1 MPDNHETTNT
11 PNSLRGVGPYG
22 PNGPEAEFRIPNS
35 KKFDPITLEILWRRL
50 VSIVDEA
57 DASVAR
63 TAFSSLLRDAH
74 DYTCMFT
81 DSRGQEL
88 VQGTFCTPGQ
98 AGAMALG
105 VKTLINSI
113 ALDNYQPGDVF
124 IVNDPWLLAGHL
136 NDVCVMTPIFYR
148 ERPVAFTACVFHHS
162 DIGGRVASD
171 NRQVYEEGI
180 FIPPLKLYE
189 AGVLNESVL
198 ELIRWNVRTP
208 EEVTGDIRSQ
218 VAANHVCAQKVIEM
232 LEDEGLNTL
241 DDLADEII
249 DRTEKSMRAAISKIP
264 NGVYPYEGIIEGAGK
279 WDDIA
284 IKVTVAVKD
293 SDIHIDFD
301 GTSSQVDWGG
311 NVVYNFTYAYV
322 FMAVKSAFDP
332 DIPINEGA
340 IRPVKMT
347 APEGTVV
354 NCKFP
359 AAVAARMQIGHFMT
373 EMVFKALAAATPDNI
388 IAESGGTPAQTNIF
402 YGKRYNAAP
411 WLTMIIR
418 GGGLGAG
425 SRMDGHHCA
434 IFPANGA
441 NTPVEIFESDT
452 PLIVE
457 ERSLVCDSGGPGKMR
472 GGLGRKM
479 TIRVPDDDYAPQGP
493 TSIAVQAGRYKYP
506 PRGLFGA
513 GPGFGARFLVN
524 EQPGDPSGLTLCL
537 PGDVILF
544 DSAGGGGYGDPLQRD
559 PQAVAADVVNGYVSI
574 EKAREDYGVV
584 IDPATLRVDAA
595 ETEKLRTER
604 YSKIEDC
611 RLKI

>member
-1 MPDNHETTNT
+1 MQSETGLND
-11 PNSLRGVGPYG
+11 SGKSQ
-22 PNGPEAEFRIPNS
+22 IPNPKS
-35 KKFDPITLEILWRRL
+35 QFDPITLEILWRRL

-105 VKTLINSI
+105 VKTLINSV
-113 ALDNYQPGDVF
+113 ALDAYQPGDVY

-136 NDVCVMTPIFYR
+136 NDVCVMSPIFHK

-171 NRQVYEEGI
+171 NRQVYEEGLY
-180 FIPPLKLYE
+180 IPPLKLYE

-218 VAANHVCAQKVIEM
+218 VAANHVCARKVIE
-232 LEDEGLNTL
+232 LLADEGLDTL

-249 DRTEKSMRAAISKIP
+249 ERTEKSMRAAISKIP

-279 WDDIA
+279 RKDIT
-284 IKVTVAVKD
+284 IKLTVAVKD

-301 GTSSQVDWGG
+301 GTSPQVDWGG

-402 YGKRYNAAP
+402 YGKRYDSTP

-452 PLIVE
+452 PLIVA

-479 TIRVPDDDYAPQGP
+479 TIRVPDDEFAPQGP
-493 TSIAVQAGRYKYP
+493 TSIAIQAGRYKYP

-513 GPGFGARFLVN
+513 GSGVGARFLIN
-524 EQPGDPSGLTLCL
+524 EEIGDPSGLTLCQ
-537 PGDVILF
+537 PGDVIEF
-544 DSAGGGGYGDPLQRD
+544 DSAGGGGYGDPLLRD
-559 PQAVAADVVNGYVSI
+559 PLAVEADVVNGYVSI

-584 IDPATLRVDAA
+584 IDPTTLKMDRVK
-595 ETEKLRTER
+595 TEMVRSSRKKKQGR
-604 YSKIEDC
+604 
-611 RLKI
+611 